1 MHIILG
7 FLSSVVTIL
16 WLLHRL
22 AEMGIDLGGLNPWT
36 WQRRRKFRAAYQG
49 DPIYTLDD
57 PMEAIAVLL
66 VAVAKA
72 DGDMS
77 GEERREL
84 LSIFTENF
92 HLSQN
97 DASSLLAA
105 STHLYGNGD
114 SVRGALEKVLQPSAA
129 KFSPTQASSSIEMLE
144 HIAQVDSIVSEAQD
158 DIINRARTTLL
169 GRIQSERADWS

>member
-7 FLSSVVTIL
+7 FLSSIVTIL

-22 AEMGIDLGGLNPWT
+22 AEMGIDLGGLNPWS

-49 DPIYTLDD
+49 DPIYTLED
-57 PMEAIAVLL
+57 PMEAVAVLL

-77 GEERREL
+77 HNERQEL
-84 LSIFTENF
+84 LSIFTTNF
-92 HLSQN
+92 HLSQT
-97 DASSLLAA
+97 DASSLLGA
-105 STHLYGNGD
+105 STHLYGSGD
-114 SVRGALEKVLQPSAA
+114 SVRSSLEKVLQPSAA
-129 KFSPTQASSSIEMLE
+129 KFSPTQAQSAIEMLE
-144 HIAQVDSIVSEAQD
+144 HMGSVDEQISDAQN

-169 GRIQSERADWS
+169 GRIPSDNDRWS